1 MAQTIKIKR
10 STTTATPSTL
20 TAGELAYSDNS
31 DKLFIGAPADNAVVA
46 IGGKVYVDMLD
57 HTAGTLTAS
66 SAIVTDANNK
76 IDQLLVDNVTINGNA
91 INTSSGNLVL
101 NPTANLGIL
110 SGTIDLSNQAT
121 EFKLVDNSATAGT
134 FATADHTYLTF
145 DTTNSAEL
153 VKFGRQVEFSGAY
166 TLPTTDGTNG
176 QALVTDGSGTVTF
189 TDVAATLTVDSDS
202 ATADVELLTD
212 DLRVIG
218 GEGLNTVVAKSGTDV
233 TLTISGEDSSATNKG
248 VVIVSAGEGIDVNYS
263 SGTATVSAEDA
274 SDSNKGVASFDST
287 HFTATSGAITANDIT
302 LTSDSGNAAA
312 TIGET
317 FIIQGGEGIDTSA
330 TGTTLT
336 ITGEDASD
344 SNKGVASF
352 DSTDFSV
359 SSGAVT
365 ANAITLGSSSL
376 NLGETTTAIAGL
388 TELAVDNIN
397 LNGNEISSTN
407 TNGTISLNPNG
418 SGVVNV
424 NNSRISNVTDPTQAQ
439 DAATKA
445 YVDAV
450 KQALDIKDSVR
461 VATTANITIATALN
475 VGDAIDGVTLV
486 DGDRVLVKNQ
496 STGSQNGIYIAGS
509 SPVRSTDANA
519 SVDVTSGMFCFVEEG
534 TVNGDNGFVLTTN
547 DPITLDTT
555 DLTFT
560 QFNGAGQIIAGD
572 ALSKSG
578 NTLNF
583 NDDNITLEVS
593 SDTARIKGITTT
605 AVGDLLIGA
614 ATNGGYTRLVKPSGN
629 ATASDYVLS
638 MNTSGVASWANTL
651 DGGTF

>member
-10 STTTATPSTL
+10 STSTAVPSSL

-31 DKLFIGAPADNAVVA
+31 DKLFIGAPADSAVVA
-46 IGGKVYVDMLD
+46 IGGKLYVDMLD

-66 SAIVTDANNK
+66 SAIIVDSNSK
-76 IDQLLVDNVTINGNA
+76 IDKLLTGNIRINNSTNQ
-91 INTSSGNLVL
+91 IDTTTGNLIL
-101 NPTANLGIL
+101 NPAGGLRINA
-110 SGTIDLSNQAT
+110 GTVTLTNQAT
-121 EFKLVDNSATAGT
+121 EFSLRDNSATALTISEGSN
-134 FATADHTYLTF
+134 TYLTF

-153 VKFGRQVEFSGAY
+153 IKFGKQAEFSGAY

-202 ATADVELLTD
+202 ATADVALLTD
-212 DLRVIG
+212 DLRILG
-218 GEGLNTVVAKSGTDV
+218 GEGLNTVVAKSGTNV
-233 TLTISGEDSSATNKG
+233 TLTVSGENAT
-248 VVIVSAGEGIDVNYS
+248 A
-263 SGTATVSAEDA
+263 
-274 SDSNKGVASFDST
+274 SNKGIASF
-287 HFTATSGAITANDIT
+287 N
-302 LTSDSGNAAA
+302 
-312 TIGET
+312 
-317 FIIQGGEGIDTSA
+317 
-330 TGTTLT
+330 
-336 ITGEDASD
+336 
-344 SNKGVASF
+344 
-352 DSTDFSV
+352 STDFTV
-359 SSGAVT
+359 TSGNVT
-365 ANAITLGSSSL
+365 ANAITLGTSSL

-407 TNGTISLNPNG
+407 TNGAISLNPNG

-475 VGDAIDGVTLV
+475 VGDAIDGVTLA

-509 SPVRSTDANA
+509 SPVRSADANISA
-519 SVDVTSGMFCFVEEG
+519 EVTSGMFCFVEEG

-555 DLTFT
+555 ALTFT
-560 QFNGAGQIIAGD
+560 QFNGAGQIIAGV

-578 NTLNF
+578 NTLNVNPDSISIAAA
-583 NDDNITLEVS
+583 NDQL
-593 SDTARIKGITTT
+593 RIKGITAT

>member
-218 GEGLNTVVAKSGTDV
+218 GEGLNTIVAKSGTDV

-475 VGDAIDGVTLV
+475 VGDAIDGVTLA

-496 STGSQNGIYIAGS
+496 TDASQNGIYVAGS
-509 SPVRSTDANA
+509 SPVRSADANA

>member
-66 SAIVTDANNK
+66 SAIVVDANSK
-76 IDQLLVDNVTINGNA
+76 IDKVLTGNIRINNTTDQIDTSAGDLI
-91 INTSSGNLVL
+91 IN
-101 NPTANLGIL
+101 PAANLDIRA
-110 SGTIDLSNQAT
+110 GTLDLSNQAT
-121 EFKLVDNSATAGT
+121 EFKLIDNSGTAGT
-134 FATADHTYLTF
+134 FATAEHTYLTF

-176 QALVTDGSGTVTF
+176 QALVTNGSGVVTF
-189 TDVAATLTVDSDS
+189 TDVAATLTVDGDS
-202 ATADVELLTD
+202 TTADVALLTD
-212 DLRVIG
+212 DLEIHG
-218 GEGLNTVVAKSGTDV
+218 GEGINTTVAKVGTDV
-233 TLTISGEDSSATNKG
+233 TLTISGED
-248 VVIVSAGEGIDVNYS
+248 
-263 SGTATVSAEDA
+263 A
-274 SDSNKGVASFDST
+274 SDSNKGIASFDST
-287 HFTATSGAITANDIT
+287 HFTATSGHITANDIT

-317 FIIQGGEGIDTSA
+317 FTIEGGEGIDTSA

-352 DSTDFSV
+352 DSTDFTV
-359 SSGAVT
+359 SSGAVS

-388 TELAVDNIN
+388 TQLDVDNIRV
-397 LNGNEISSTN
+397 NGNEISSTD
-407 TNGTISLNPNG
+407 TNGDISLNPNG

-461 VATTANITIATALN
+461 VATTAAITIASDLN
-475 VGDAIDGVTLV
+475 VGDAIDGVTLA

-496 STGSQNGIYIAGS
+496 TTASENGIYIAGS
-509 SPVRSTDANA
+509 SPVRSADANTSA
-519 SVDVTSGMFCFVEEG
+519 EVTSGMFCFVEEG

-578 NTLNF
+578 NTLNV
-583 NDDNITLEVS
+583 NDDNITLEVN
-593 SDTARIKGITTT
+593 SDALRIKGITTT

-629 ATASDYVLS
+629 ATASDYILS
-638 MNTSGVASWANTL
+638 MTTGGVASWANTL

>member
-10 STTTATPSTL
+10 STTTAVPSSL

-31 DKLFIGAPADNAVVA
+31 DKLFIGAPADSAVVA

-66 SAIVTDANNK
+66 SAIVVDSDSK
-76 IDQLLVDNVTINGNA
+76 IDQLLVDNITLDGNRISA
-91 INTSSGNLVL
+91 SGDLRL
-101 NPTANLGIL
+101 NPTQELNIDA
-110 SGTIDLSNQAT
+110 GTINLDTQAT
-121 EFKLVDNSATAGT
+121 EFKLIDNSATAGT

-233 TLTISGEDSSATNKG
+233 TLTVSGEDATAAGSPGAANKG
-248 VVIVSAGEGIDVNYS
+248 IASFDSVNFSVTNGWVESKPITLTADDSNTLDKAAGEGLTVSGGEGIDTS
-263 SGTATVSAEDA
+263 ITSGELRITGELA
-274 SDSNKGVASFDST
+274 STSNKGVASFSNDN
-287 HFTATSGAITANDIT
+287 FAVASGVVTIKDGGVANDE
-302 LTSDSGNAAA
+302 LAN
-312 TIGET
+312 
-317 FIIQGGEGIDTSA
+317 
-330 TGTTLT
+330 
-336 ITGEDASD
+336 
-344 SNKGVASF
+344 
-352 DSTDFSV
+352 ST
-359 SSGAVT
+359 
-365 ANAITLGSSSL
+365 ITLGSSTL
-376 NLGETTTAIAGL
+376 TLGATTTAVAGL
-388 TELAVDNIN
+388 TQLDVDNIRV
-397 LNGNEISSTN
+397 NGNTISSTN
-407 TNGTISLNPNG
+407 TNGDIALNPNG
-418 SGVVNV
+418 SGTVDV
-424 NNSRISNVTDPTQAQ
+424 NNSRIRNVTDPTQAQ

-461 VATTANITIATALN
+461 VATVAAITISTGLN
-475 VGDAIDGVTLV
+475 VGDTIDGVTLA

-496 STGSQNGIYIAGS
+496 TDASQNGIYIAGS
-509 SPVRSTDANA
+509 SPVRSADANA
-519 SVDVTSGMFCFVEEG
+519 SSEVTSGMFCFVEEG

-547 DPITLDTT
+547 DPITLDST

-578 NTLNF
+578 NTLNV
-583 NDDNITLEVS
+583 NDDNITLEVNA
-593 SDTARIKGITTT
+593 DALRIKGITAT

-629 ATASDYVLS
+629 ATAHDYILS
-638 MNTSGVASWANTL
+638 MNTSGAAQWSNTL
-651 DGGTF
+651 DGGSF